1 LVVIQLA
8 QLFGPFRHPIEPQGF
23 SDRYIFTEETL
34 RTEAAT
40 VRIGPE
46 QLGTLL
52 AAAILVSAAAPVTR
66 AEVGT
71 AKQPDPLGYPMSV
84 GDEADERASESV
96 WPPPKRADEPQVPGG
111 LDPYRYPDHAESPAG
126 LLAWH
131 AEPIPASCCDR
142 NLVDEAW
149 MGPGGLA
156 SRLST
161 NRCWC
166 SRDHT
171 RVFRTELPGRAW
183 LTAEYLLWATQGTSL
198 PPLVTASPYGTPVA
212 DAGVIGTPG
221 TRILYGNGGVDGTM
235 RSGARLAAGY
245 WFTPRQE
252 RGIEASWIGLANT
265 SEQATIEAAGG
276 APWLAIPFVNATSG
290 LPAAVVVAAPGMPPA
305 DPLQLAQATE
315 LNLTTQF
322 GSVDVIYRH
331 AIACEKF
338 HRRYLVGGYRYLMLE
353 DRLTNTATSLL
364 TVGGNP
370 IDGYTTSDSFRTLS
384 QFNGGE
390 FGLIER
396 WWRDRWSL
404 QLLGKVALGGSS
416 VGTTIAG
423 STTTT
428 QTIGADT
435 VVTGSYPGGV
445 LAQPTNIGRFDDS
458 LFAAMGE
465 FGITAD
471 YALWSQCRFLVGYTF
486 LYWTTVGRAA
496 DQIDTMVNP
505 SQFGGGTLTDPA
517 APAFNLWTTSFW
529 AQGLS
534 LGLEYQF

>member
-1 LVVIQLA
+1 MD
-8 QLFGPFRHPIEPQGF
+8 
-23 SDRYIFTEETL
+23 S
-34 RTEAAT
+34 
-40 VRIGPE
+40 IGPMPTRAVSVA
-46 QLGTLL
+46 LAAIGL
-52 AAAILVSAAAPVTR
+52 AAACAGAAR
-66 AEVGT
+66 AEVGV
-71 AKQPDPLGYPMSV
+71 AKQPDPLGYPLSI
-84 GDEADERASESV
+84 GDEADARAAEST
-96 WPPPKRADEPQVPGG
+96 WSPPKRADEPQLPAG
-111 LDPYRYPDHAESPAG
+111 LDPYRFPGDAESPAG

-131 AEPIPASCCDR
+131 SEPVPASCCDR
-142 NLVDEAW
+142 NIVDEAW
-149 MGPGGLA
+149 MGPGELA
-156 SRLST
+156 YRLAT
-161 NRCWC
+161 NRCSC

-183 LTAEYLLWATQGTSL
+183 LSAEYLLWATQGTSL
-198 PPLVTASPYGTPVA
+198 PPLVTASPLGTPTA

-235 RSGARLAAGY
+235 LSGARLAAGY

-265 SEQATIEAAGG
+265 TEQAAVESVGG
-276 APWLAIPFVNATSG
+276 APWLAQPFVNPLSG
-290 LPAAVVVAAPGMPPA
+290 QPAAVVVAEPGSIPA
-305 DPLQLAQATE
+305 DPLLLSQSIDLA
-315 LNLTTQF
+315 LTTQF

-331 AIACEKF
+331 AIACERF

-353 DRLTNTATSLL
+353 DRLNTSALSTISTGSPGGFPENGYATS
-364 TVGGNP
+364 
-370 IDGYTTSDSFRTLS
+370 DAFRTLS

-404 QLLGKVALGGSS
+404 QLLGKVALGASS
-416 VGTTIAG
+416 ICTTISG

-428 QTIGADT
+428 QTTSSGGSPVT

-445 LAQPTNIGRFDDS
+445 LAQPTNAGRFDDA

-465 FGITAD
+465 IGITAD
-471 YALWSQCRFLVGYTF
+471 YALWSQGRFMVGYSF

-496 DQIDTMVNP
+496 DQIDPVVNP
-505 SQFGGGTLTDPA
+505 TQFGGGELAGPA
-517 APAFNLWTTSFW
+517 APALDLWTTGFW

-534 LGLEYQF
+534 LGFEYQF

>member
-1 LVVIQLA
+1 MSTGPGQLVALPRLVVALA
-8 QLFGPFRHPIEPQGF
+8 
-23 SDRYIFTEETL
+23 
-34 RTEAAT
+34 
-40 VRIGPE
+40 
-46 QLGTLL
+46 L
-52 AAAILVSAAAPVTR
+52 AIVGAAP
-66 AEVGT
+66 ASGEVGV
-71 AKQPDPLGYPMSV
+71 AQQPDPLGYPTSL
-84 GDEADERASESV
+84 GDEADDRAATSA

-111 LDPYRYPDHAESPAG
+111 LDPYRYPDHADSPAG

-131 AEPIPASCCDR
+131 AEPVPASCCDR

-149 MGPGGLA
+149 MGPGELA
-156 SRLST
+156 YRLST

-183 LTAEYLLWATQGTSL
+183 LSAEYLLWATQGTSL
-198 PPLVTASPYGTPVA
+198 PPLVTASPFGTPAA

-252 RGIEASWIGLANT
+252 RGIEASWVGLAT
-265 SEQATIEAAGG
+265 TTEQATADAAGG
-276 APWLAIPFVNATSG
+276 APWLAVPFVNALSG
-290 LPAAVVVAAPGMPPA
+290 QPAAVVVPAPGAPPA
-305 DPLQLAQATE
+305 DPLQLTQASD
-315 LNLTTQF
+315 LNLATQF

-353 DRLTNTATSLL
+353 DQLTSTITSQIAM
-364 TVGGNP
+364 GGMP
-370 IDGYTTSDSFRTLS
+370 IDGFTATDSFRTLS

-396 WWRDRWSL
+396 WWRNRWSL
-404 QLLGKVALGGSS
+404 QLLGKVALGASS
-416 VGTTIAG
+416 IGTTIAG

-435 VVTGSYPGGV
+435 IVTGTTPGGV
-445 LAQPTNIGRFDDS
+445 LAQPTNIGRSDDS

-465 FGITAD
+465 FGVTAD
-471 YALWSQCRFLVGYTF
+471 YALWSQGRFLVGYTF

-496 DQIDTMVNP
+496 DQIDPTVNP
-505 SQFGGGTLTDPA
+505 SQFGGGSLVGPA
-517 APAFNLWTTSFW
+517 APTFDLWTTSFW

-534 LGLEYQF
+534 LGFEYQF